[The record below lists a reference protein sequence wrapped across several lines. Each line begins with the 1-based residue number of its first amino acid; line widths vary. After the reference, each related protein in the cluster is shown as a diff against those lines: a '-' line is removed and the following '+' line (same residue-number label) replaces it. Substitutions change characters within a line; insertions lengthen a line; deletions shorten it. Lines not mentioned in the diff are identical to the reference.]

1 MPSKKTDSSTPKK
14 PATKKAPAAKK
25 PAAPKKAPAAKK
37 TAARKTKP
45 DESTAIT
52 AKPIREPY
60 TGPRSGTL
68 VIVESPAKAKTI
80 EKYLGS
86 GYRVRAS
93 YGHVRD
99 LPVSGKLRG
108 EEVVGIT
115 IGDDWRLR
123 YQVIERTDKGGK
135 GRRSTQDIIDEL
147 RRESDKAEMVYL
159 ATDPDRE
166 GESIAWHIEEEL
178 QLDPDRTKRITF
190 NEITKKAVQDAIRS
204 ARSIDQNLVDAQE
217 ARRAMDRIVGYPL
230 SNLLSKKITRGLSAG
245 RVQSVAVR
253 VVVDREREIEAFKTE
268 EYWRITALLAV
279 PTGPKSLDGFVFPSK
294 VLAKKK
300 GAATANAVKLTDE
313 QRADDPEGAESSDIS
328 ENDSPETAEKAE
340 KTPAQ
345 KIPNGS
351 FVAELTHWQGKE
363 FNASTE
369 EATDTVYSQLN
380 SAAYSIIK
388 VEQKDRNDNAPP
400 PFTTSSLQ
408 QQASIRLRMSA
419 QRTMQTAQKLYEGV
433 TLGAD
438 GLTALITYMRTDS
451 TRVSDDALRMVRSH
465 IEENYGSKYLPEKA
479 NFFKSGKSA
488 QEAHEAIRPTD
499 LTFTPARVANYLD
512 SDQLRLYTLIYN
524 RFVASQMTPA
534 VVAVTNVEIQAGE
547 GLFKAKGSIEKF
559 DGYRK
564 IWPAGK
570 QEDVML
576 PLLAERMA
584 LTKLGLSS
592 SQHFTQPPSRY
603 NEASLVKMLEKEG
616 IGRPSTYAT
625 IISTITKKGYV
636 DLDNRRFKAT
646 ELGKT
651 VTDLLVKG
659 FPSVLDVKFTSHFEE
674 ELDEIADGKMNSN
687 SVLNEFWVPFKDA
700 LTAADSALPKAKGRE
715 TGEPCPRCGK
725 PLVEMYSAKLK
736 GSFVGCSGWN
746 AKDAPC
752 SYIKPREGEP
762 EPVDI
767 KVNCPTCGLPMVQ
780 RSSRWGAFLS
790 CTGYKADGT
799 GCNTICNLGENNEV
813 IITCKKTE
821 FPCTKCGKPLL
832 WRKGKSAP
840 YFTCS
845 DSACKTTLE
854 ADKTGMAPQAPV
866 DTGILCD
873 KCQSPMVIKKG
884 WRGPFLSCVGY
895 PKCRNAKPLTK
906 ELKEKFKD
914 ILPAAPA
921 KKQLPQVEVKE
932 ECPECGAP
940 LKLCEARGRY
950 FLGCSA
956 WVETKCKGTKPISP
970 ELSEKIK
977 AATTPPA
984 S

>member
-1 MPSKKTDSSTPKK
+1 M
-14 PATKKAPAAKK
+14 
-25 PAAPKKAPAAKK
+25 
-37 TAARKTKP
+37 
-45 DESTAIT
+45 
-52 AKPIREPY
+52 
-60 TGPRSGTL
+60 
-68 VIVESPAKAKTI
+68 
-80 EKYLGS
+80 
-86 GYRVRAS
+86 
-93 YGHVRD
+93 
-99 LPVSGKLRG
+99 
-108 EEVVGIT
+108 
-115 IGDDWRLR
+115 
-123 YQVIERTDKGGK
+123 
-135 GRRSTQDIIDEL
+135 
-147 RRESDKAEMVYL
+147 
-159 ATDPDRE
+159 
-166 GESIAWHIEEEL
+166 
-178 QLDPDRTKRITF
+178 
-190 NEITKKAVQDAIRS
+190 
-204 ARSIDQNLVDAQE
+204 
-217 ARRAMDRIVGYPL
+217 
-230 SNLLSKKITRGLSAG
+230 
-245 RVQSVAVR
+245 
-253 VVVDREREIEAFKTE
+253 
-268 EYWRITALLAV
+268 
-279 PTGPKSLDGFVFPSK
+279 PTGPKTLAGFVFPAK

-300 GAATANAVKLTDE
+300 GAVTANAAKLTDE
-313 QRADDPEGAESSDIS
+313 PRADDPEGAESAEAGEGDT
-328 ENDSPETAEKAE
+328 PETTEKAE
-340 KTPAQ
+340 KTPVA

-351 FVAELTHWQGKE
+351 FIAELTQWQGKE

-369 EATDTVYSQLN
+369 EATDAVYRQLDQV
-380 SAAYSIIK
+380 AYTITK
-388 VEQKDRNDNAPP
+388 VEQKDRNDHAPP

-438 GLTALITYMRTDS
+438 GITALITYMRTDS
-451 TRVSDDALRMVRSH
+451 TRVSDDALKMVRTH
-465 IEENYGSKYLPEKA
+465 IEDVHGPKYLPEKP

-488 QEAHEAIRPTD
+488 QEAHEAVRPTD
-499 LTFTPARVANYLD
+499 LTFTPQRVANYLD
-512 SDQLRLYTLIYN
+512 TDQLRLYTLIYT
-524 RFVASQMTPA
+524 RFVASQMRPA
-534 VVAVTNVEIQAGE
+534 VVAVTNVEIEAGE
-547 GLFKAKGSIEKF
+547 GTFKAKGQIEKF

-564 IWPAGK
+564 VWPAGK

-584 LTKLGLSS
+584 LTKLGLSA

-636 DLDNRRFKAT
+636 DSDNRRFKAT

-674 ELDEIADGKMNSN
+674 ELDEIANGKMKSD
-687 SVLNEFWVPFKDA
+687 SVLNEFWVPFKEA
-700 LTAADSALPKAKGRE
+700 LSHADTALPKAKGRE

-746 AKDAPC
+746 AKENPC
-752 SYIKPREGEP
+752 SYIKPREGEA

-813 IITCKKTE
+813 IVTCKKTE

-854 ADKTGMAPQAPV
+854 ADKTGLAPQEPI
-866 DTGILCD
+866 DTGVVCD
-873 KCQSPMVIKKG
+873 KCQSAMVIKKG

-914 ILPAAPA
+914 ILPPPPA
-921 KKQLPQVEVKE
+921 KKQLPNVEIKE
-932 ECPECGAP
+932 ECPECGSP

-956 WVETKCKGTKPISP
+956 WAETECKGTKPISP
-970 ELSEKIK
+970 ELTEKIK
-977 AATTPPA
+977 AASPPA
-984 S
+984 AG